1 MVNIKKVFVKI
12 LPLVLVISFTS
23 GLIFFVQNQE
33 VAEPKNPLNNPVEI
47 SEIQYSDITN
57 NLVVSDNTLNSENT
71 DLKQNSKKE
80 ISGSTESNLK
90 STEIPSQKA
99 STEQSNRNSGNSY
112 NQIKSNYVEIVTEK
126 IKNSVQINN
135 PDKERETLTE
145 NKEKEYFKTSIKNNE
160 TVKTLDYIFTITH
173 LDKKL
178 KVKSTNVYVN
188 DTKIKQFN
196 GKIRLKSGKNN
207 IYISISYTDE
217 NNKLISVYKEY
228 NIFADVGEITF
239 FTDLANFTT
248 GEKEIYFT
256 AKAEV
261 SSKEIPL
268 TVQCNGLHILSESNQ
283 YKIQLKSGKNLIKLE
298 AEKDGKNKTETYTIQ
313 CTASDKFEIYTTLE
327 NNKTVNSED
336 FNFTAYTLNGG
347 KNIKFTVTFNDNII
361 NGNREYSVKL
371 NNGNNSI
378 RIKATSIINN
388 EKKTINQNYTIKY
401 VPQSTPET
409 APYLDYSNVSDNMS
423 VKGNV
428 FTLNI
433 KPVDYKGNKIY
444 DSNTRVFLNN
454 IQYSSSWVNEY
465 IGYTLYLV
473 NGSNGLNI
481 RIIDN
486 DGRYTDYYYTINC
499 THLNDGEKIGAVNF
513 SFDAN
518 VLGLGYIIEPTECD
532 IFQGETSAQFL
543 DRVLTQNG
551 FTYSNTGT
559 LESGF
564 YLSRISKEGIGSN
577 INIPQEL
584 INKINSD
591 GLSHNNQKYAD
602 SIGENDYYQGA
613 GFMYCVNDSFPG
625 ISLSDI
631 ALQDGDT
638 FKLRFT
644 LAYGKDIGGYSDTS
658 GNYNKVW

>member
-12 LPLVLVISFTS
+12 LPLVLVVSFTS
-23 GLIFFVQNQE
+23 GLIFFIKNQE
-33 VAEPKNPLNNPVEI
+33 VAEPKNPLNNPVKI
-47 SEIQYSDITN
+47 SEIQYSDISN
-57 NLVVSDNTLNSENT
+57 NPVVSDNILNSENT
-71 DLKQNSKKE
+71 DLKQSDKKE
-80 ISGSTESNLK
+80 ILENTENNSK
-90 STEIPSQKA
+90 STEISTQQA
-99 STEQSNRNSGNSY
+99 SIEQNNRNNKNNYSQLKNSY
-112 NQIKSNYVEIVTEK
+112 VETITEK
-126 IKNSVQINN
+126 VKNPVQINN
-135 PDKERETLTE
+135 PDKEKETSTE
-145 NKEKEYFKTSIKNNE
+145 NKEKEYFRTSIKNNE
-160 TVKTLDYIFTITH
+160 TVKTLDYSFTITH

-196 GKIRLKSGKNN
+196 GKIRLKNGKNN
-207 IYISISYTDE
+207 IYISVSYTDE

-228 NIFADVGEITF
+228 NIFADIGEIAF
-239 FTDLANFTT
+239 VTDLTNFTT

-256 AKAEV
+256 AKAEL
-261 SSKEIPL
+261 SNKEISL
-268 TVQCNGLHILSESNQ
+268 TVQCNGLDILSESNQ
-283 YKIQLKSGKNLIKLE
+283 YKAKLKSGENLITLT
-298 AEKDGKNKTETYTIQ
+298 AENKTETYKIQ
-313 CTASDKFEIYTTLE
+313 CTASDSFEIYTTLE
-327 NNKTVNSED
+327 NNKTVNSEN
-336 FNFTAYTLNGG
+336 FNFKAYALNGG
-347 KNIKFTVTFNDNII
+347 ENTSFTVIFNDDIVY
-361 NGNREYSVKL
+361 GDKEYSVKL
-371 NNGNNSI
+371 NNGNNNI
-378 RIKATSIINN
+378 RLKATSIINN
-388 EKKTINQNYTIKY
+388 KKKTINQSYIIKY

-409 APYLDYSNVSDNMS
+409 APYLDYSNVSDNMA

-444 DSNTRVFLNN
+444 DSNTKVFLNN
-454 IQYSSSWVNEY
+454 IQYQSSWVNEY

-473 NGSNGLNI
+473 NGSNSLNI

-499 THLNDGEKIGAVNF
+499 THLNNGEKIGTVNF

-518 VLGLGYIIEPTECD
+518 VLGLGYLIEPKQVD

-543 DRVLTQNG
+543 DRILTQNG

-564 YLSRISKEGIGSN
+564 YLSRIFKEGIGSN

-584 INKINSD
+584 MERINKD
-591 GLSHNNQKYAD
+591 GLSSNNQRYED
-602 SIGENDYYQGA
+602 SIGENDYYQGS

-638 FKLRFT
+638 FKMRFT

-658 GNYNKVW
+658 GNYDKVW

>member
-23 GLIFFVQNQE
+23 GLIFFIQNQE
-33 VAEPKNPLNNPVEI
+33 VAEPKNPLNNPVKI
-47 SEIQYSDITN
+47 SEIQYSDISN
-57 NLVVSDNTLNSENT
+57 NLVVSDNILNSENT
-71 DLKQNSKKE
+71 DLKQSDKKE
-80 ISGSTESNLK
+80 ISENTESNSK
-90 STEIPSQKA
+90 STEV
-99 STEQSNRNSGNSY
+99 STQQVSTGQSNRNSENNYS
-112 NQIKSNYVEIVTEK
+112 QIKSSYVETVTEK
-126 IKNSVQINN
+126 VKNPVQINN
-135 PDKERETLTE
+135 PDKEKETSTE
-145 NKEKEYFKTSIKNNE
+145 NKEKEYFRTSIKNNE
-160 TVKTLDYIFTITH
+160 TVKTLDYRFTITH

-188 DTKIKQFN
+188 DIKIKQFN

-207 IYISISYTDE
+207 IYISVSYTDE

-228 NIFADVGEITF
+228 NIFADIGEIAF
-239 FTDLANFTT
+239 ITDLANFTT

-256 AKAEV
+256 AKAKI
-261 SSKEIPL
+261 SDKEIPF
-268 TVQCNGLHILSESNQ
+268 TVQCNGLDILSESNQ
-283 YKIQLKSGKNLIKLE
+283 YRAELKSGKNLIELT

-336 FNFTAYTLNGG
+336 FNFTAYTLNGK
-347 KNIKFTVTFNDNII
+347 KNTNFTVIFNDNII

-378 RIKATSIINN
+378 RLKATSIINN
-388 EKKTINQNYTIKY
+388 EKKTINQNYIIKY

-473 NGSNGLNI
+473 NGSNCLNI

-499 THLNDGEKIGAVNF
+499 THLNDGEKIGTVNF

-518 VLGLGYIIEPTECD
+518 VLGLGYIIEPTELD

-543 DRVLTQNG
+543 DRILTQNG

-584 INKINSD
+584 IDKINSD
-591 GLSHNNQKYAD
+591 GLSPNNQKYAD

-658 GNYNKVW
+658 DNYNKVW